1 MSVLEQGGTMPTSH
15 AVTRDATELMNS
27 ALEIIEQEAD
37 GGDLAPL
44 RARLQRRTTQMGQD
58 SMDRRAPVREV
69 LARLG
74 DKWSPLLLIVLEI
87 GEFRHTTLRRLVSRL
102 SHEGRISQR
111 MLTLRLRSL
120 ERDGLIERRVLGARP
135 PKVSYA
141 ITELGRGLL
150 THIDTVI
157 TWTHAHT
164 QQINAARERFEHTPP
179 PPDPGA

>member
-1 MSVLEQGGTMPTSH
+1 
-15 AVTRDATELMNS
+15 MNS
-27 ALEIIEQEAD
+27 AMEIIEQEFE

-44 RARLQRRTTQMGQD
+44 RARLQRRTAQMGQD
-58 SMDRRAPVREV
+58 SLDRRAPVREL

-120 ERDGLIERRVLGARP
+120 ERDGLIERHVLATRP
-135 PKVSYA
+135 PRVSYA

-150 THIDTVI
+150 ARIDAVI
-157 TWTHAHT
+157 NWSHEHT
-164 QQINAARERFEHTPP
+164 REIIAARARFERTPP
-179 PPDPGA
+179 PVEPGV

>member
-1 MSVLEQGGTMPTSH
+1 MPTGH
-15 AVTRDATELMNS
+15 AAVRDAAELMNS

-44 RARLQRRTTQMGQD
+44 RARLQRRTAQMGQD

-74 DKWSPLLLIVLEI
+74 EKWSPLLLIVLEI

-157 TWTHAHT
+157 TWAHT
-164 QQINAARERFEHTPP
+164 HTKEINTARERFEHTPA
-179 PPDPGA
+179 DPGV

>member
-1 MSVLEQGGTMPTSH
+1 M
-15 AVTRDATELMNS
+15 ATQRMGVRNAGELMNS

-58 SMDRRAPVREV
+58 SMDRRAPVREL

-135 PKVSYA
+135 PRVSYA
-141 ITELGRGLL
+141 ITDLGRGLL
-150 THIDTVI
+150 AHIDSVI
-157 TWTHAHT
+157 TWSHEHT
-164 QQINAARERFEHTPP
+164 AEIYAARERFEQAPP
-179 PPDPGA
+179 APDPSA